1 MTEFGP
7 VQPYR
12 MANEIV
18 SRISSMI
25 LDREIAP
32 GTRLPAE
39 RELAERFNVSRP
51 TLREA
56 VHVLEALGLVE
67 IRPGGGTYVS
77 RKPNALSP
85 RLLEHMLQRH
95 DGLMAE
101 LIETRREFEGRNA
114 ELAAKHATPRDLAE
128 LEKRMEVMATDVEA
142 GHDDFRHDIDFHLSV
157 AEATQNRVR
166 LFITTSMLLAHFEML
181 RDARRRMVR
190 RNGQLVGDF
199 LREHRAIYFAIK
211 ERKPDKAREAMRVHL
226 EAAYGRNQAYL
237 RMPKPTHVSMRQEEE
252 IDAS

>member
-1 MTEFGP
+1 MTDFGP

-12 MANEIV
+12 MSNEIV
-18 SRISSMI
+18 TRISSMI
-25 LDREIAP
+25 LDREMAP

-95 DGLMAE
+95 DGVMAE
-101 LIETRREFEGRNA
+101 LIETRHEFEGRNA

-128 LEKRMEVMATDVEA
+128 LEKRMEVMVADVEA

-157 AEATQNRVR
+157 AEATHNRVR

-181 RDARRRMVR
+181 RDDRRRIVR
-190 RNGQLVGDF
+190 RQRQLMGDF
-199 LREHRAIYFAIK
+199 LREHQAIFLAIK
-211 ERKPDKAREAMRVHL
+211 GRNPTKARKAMNAHL
-226 EAAYGRNQAYL
+226 EAAFGRS
-237 RMPKPTHVSMRQEEE
+237 K
-252 IDAS
+252 I